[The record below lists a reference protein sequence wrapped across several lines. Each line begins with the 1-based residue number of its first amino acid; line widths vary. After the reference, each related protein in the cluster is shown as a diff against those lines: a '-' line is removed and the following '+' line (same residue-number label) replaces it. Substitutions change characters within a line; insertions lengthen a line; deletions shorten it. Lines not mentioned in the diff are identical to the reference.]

1 LVICGHVSAAPGKV
15 RGSDQWSHTLVGW
28 LAAEV
33 GKLMAN
39 PATRDRLRAMSLEL
53 LPPSTP
59 ECFAAYI
66 KTEIERRAVIV
77 KNSNAGFE

>member
-1 LVICGHVSAAPGKV
+1 MFV
-15 RGSDQWSHTLVGW
+15 RW

-33 GKLMAN
+33 GRLMAS

-59 ECFAAYI
+59 EWFAAYI
-66 KTEIERRAVIV
+66 KTRIEL
-77 KNSNAGFE
+77 GGGP

>member
-1 LVICGHVSAAPGKV
+1 M
-15 RGSDQWSHTLVGW
+15 LVGW

-59 ECFAAYI
+59 EWFAAYI
-66 KTEIERRAVIV
+66 KTEIERWAVIL
-77 KNSNAGFE
+77 KNSGAELE

>member
-1 LVICGHVSAAPGKV
+1 
-15 RGSDQWSHTLVGW
+15 VGC
-28 LAAEV
+28 LSAEV

-39 PATRDRLRAMSLEL
+39 PATRDRLRAISLEL

-66 KTEIERRAVIV
+66 KTEIERWVVIL
-77 KNSNAGFE
+77 KNSGAGARIAGLCNGSRPPPAGAA